1 MLIVIH
7 YYDFHLIAGQTCID
21 DVNNVQQVGNDI
33 ISPDRTV
40 IVPRLN
46 FTCNGR
52 ITNIR
57 VGLNRTNDGANFP
70 YVQVRRPLP
79 SASLLFYGLVN
90 NVQIQSSH
98 LTQFNMSTFQ
108 EATILLTGHNRIQFL
123 SGDVIGF
130 YSPPDSGYVIRD
142 IATTGYVYYIFE
154 GSNASVFTLGS
165 GVMSNRR
172 QPLIQFTL
180 GEYGDNC
187 YLLPIMHLN
196 MI

>member
-1 MLIVIH
+1 MIP
-7 YYDFHLIAGQTCID
+7 YFGFHLIAGETCID
-21 DVNNVQQVGNDI
+21 DVDNLQQVGNGI

-57 VGLNRTNDGANFP
+57 VGLDRANNGANFP

-79 SASLLFYGLVN
+79 GASLLFYVLVD
-90 NVQIQSSH
+90 NVQIRSSH

-108 EATILLTGHNRIQFL
+108 EAMISLTGDNRAQFL

-130 YSPPDSGYVIRD
+130 YNPPDSGYVIRD
-142 IATTGYVYYIFE
+142 IATTGYVYYVFV
-154 GSNASVFTLGS
+154 GLNASIITLNTDVVS
-165 GVMSNRR
+165 DRR

-180 GEYGDNC
+180 GEYGDSC
-187 YLLPIMHLN
+187 YLLTIMHLN